1 MTPPL
6 GPDDREASGTQ
17 VKTVGSGRYE
27 LGRQLGRGGMAEV
40 LMAHDVRLGRTVAV
54 KTLRPDLAQDPVA
67 RSRFGREAQNA
78 ASLNHPAI
86 VSVYDTGEDM
96 VGGELVPFIVMECV
110 EGRTVRELLGE
121 GNPIPLEQALRI
133 TEGILE
139 ALEYS
144 HHHGIIHRDIKP
156 ANVIITNSGAVK
168 VMDFGIARAMHS
180 AATTMTQTG
189 MVMGTPQYLSP
200 EQALGRTVDARSDLY
215 SSGCLLYELLALRP
229 PFNGDTP
236 LSVVYQHVQDDPRP
250 PSMADPRVPPH
261 LDAIALK
268 ALAKNPEDR
277 YQTADEM
284 RMDIRRALAGQQVSV
299 TVPPRVPTQNQR
311 PAFASWNQ
319 AASGQSG
326 TAEATAAMPSLTGRT
341 EPQQA
346 PPGHGGEG
354 GGTGRLPA
362 VPPSTGPGKRRRM
375 PLYLFAVLA
384 VLLVILGTILI
395 VKNRDD
401 DPAGGTNTPG
411 VLPTESVTQS
421 TSDGGD
427 PSQPDNTLPVKPQES
442 VKQNTS
448 DDYEPNWGDNRPPNP
463 TPLRPTYTAPATN
476 GQTSGDPSTTASP
489 TETASTDPTSPPV
502 TSQPSQTDDGGSSS
516 GGNNTEP
523 ASPPPGG
530 GSNGSDAGGGTSAG
544 NGTTAP

>member
-1 MTPPL
+1 MTL
-6 GPDDREASGTQ
+6 AKGPDDHEAPGTQ

-86 VSVYDTGEDM
+86 VSVYDTGEDR
-96 VGGELVPFIVMECV
+96 VGDELVPFIVMECV

-121 GNPIPLEQALRI
+121 GNPIPLEQALRV

-144 HHHGIIHRDIKP
+144 HRHGIIHRDIKP

-250 PSMADPRVPPH
+250 PSMMDPRVPPH

-268 ALAKNPEDR
+268 ALAKNPDDR

-299 TVPPRVPTQNQR
+299 AVPPRVPTQESRR
-311 PAFASWNQ
+311 PEFGSWSQ
-319 AASGQSG
+319 VAPGTAAASAHPGS
-326 TAEATAAMPSLTGRT
+326 AAPTAAMPPLAGHPNTGSAQRPNGGDT
-341 EPQQA
+341 GQMPILPPESA
-346 PPGHGGEG
+346 PP
-354 GGTGRLPA
+354 
-362 VPPSTGPGKRRRM
+362 KRRM
-375 PLYLFAVLA
+375 PIYLATALA
-384 VLLVILGTILI
+384 VILVAVGAVFLVKGVGGGGDSPSKTNNTTTGTPPAPGGAQPGQP
-395 VKNRDD
+395 NQQP
-401 DPAGGTNTPG
+401 DPATTGKTTPPPTYPSQTSRTPGTPTNTARDSG
-411 VLPTESVTQS
+411 GNTGQTHQATSTPTKPVDTPTKPP
-421 TSDGGD
+421 TS
-427 PSQPDNTLPVKPQES
+427 PTPPPDNTK
-442 VKQNTS
+442 
-448 DDYEPNWGDNRPPNP
+448 
-463 TPLRPTYTAPATN
+463 
-476 GQTSGDPSTTASP
+476 
-489 TETASTDPTSPPV
+489 
-502 TSQPSQTDDGGSSS
+502 GSSS
-516 GGNNTEP
+516 GGGSTGQPTGNT
-523 ASPPPGG
+523 PP
-530 GSNGSDAGGGTSAG
+530 
-544 NGTTAP
+544 

>member
-1 MTPPL
+1 MTAPT
-6 GPDDREASGTQ
+6 GPDERETSGTQ

-86 VSVYDTGEDM
+86 VSVYDTGEDQ
-96 VGGELVPFIVMECV
+96 VGDELVPFIVMECV

-121 GNPIPLEQALRI
+121 GNPIPLEQALRV

-144 HHHGIIHRDIKP
+144 HRHGIIHRDIKP

-236 LSVVYQHVQDDPRP
+236 LSVVYQHVQDEPRP
-250 PSMADPRVPPH
+250 PSMMDPRVPPH

-268 ALAKNPEDR
+268 ALAKNPDDR

-299 TVPPRVPTQNQR
+299 AVPPRVPTQQSR
-311 PAFASWNQ
+311 PEFGSWSQ
-319 AASGQSG
+319 VAAGSAAPAHTGS
-326 TAEATAAMPSLTGRT
+326 TDATAAMPPLAGQPGTGS
-341 EPQQA
+341 QQRQPA
-346 PPGHGGEG
+346 ND
-354 GGTGRLPA
+354 GGTGPLPILPQEPA
-362 VPPSTGPGKRRRM
+362 HRRRL
-375 PLYLFAVLA
+375 PLYLVAALAVILVLVGA
-384 VLLVILGTILI
+384 VLLVKGLPGDGDSPS
-395 VKNRDD
+395 NR
-401 DPAGGTNTPG
+401 DPAGPAVSVSNDSGAQPGNNNNQPSPDANTKGTSGATP
-411 VLPTESVTQS
+411 S
-421 TSDGGD
+421 
-427 PSQPDNTLPVKPQES
+427 
-442 VKQNTS
+442 
-448 DDYEPNWGDNRPPNP
+448 NP
-463 TPLRPTYTAPATN
+463 TQTWRQTAPPSSTRDPGGTTSGQSHTPSSTASNKPSETSRPTTSATAPPGSTK
-476 GQTSGDPSTTASP
+476 GGGETKPPDSGGAAAGGNPA
-489 TETASTDPTSPPV
+489 
-502 TSQPSQTDDGGSSS
+502 GGS
-516 GGNNTEP
+516 
-523 ASPPPGG
+523 
-530 GSNGSDAGGGTSAG
+530 
-544 NGTTAP
+544 GTTP

>member
-1 MTPPL
+1 MTAPK

-86 VSVYDTGEDM
+86 VSVYDTGEDR
-96 VGGELVPFIVMECV
+96 VGDELVPFIVMECV

-121 GNPIPLEQALRI
+121 GNPIPLEQALRV

-144 HHHGIIHRDIKP
+144 HRHGIIHRDIKP

-250 PSMADPRVPPH
+250 PSMMDPRVPPH

-268 ALAKNPEDR
+268 ALAKNPDDR

-299 TVPPRVPTQNQR
+299 AVPPRVPTQQGQR
-311 PAFASWNQ
+311 PEFGSWSQ
-319 AASGQSG
+319 VAPGA
-326 TAEATAAMPSLTGRT
+326 TAVSPQTGSPEATAAMPPLAGR
-341 EPQQA
+341 
-346 PPGHGGEG
+346 PPGGRQPGAND
-354 GGTGRLPA
+354 GGTGQLPTVA
-362 VPPSTGPGKRRRM
+362 PASERPKRKVPM
-375 PLYLFAVLA
+375 YLVAALA
-384 VLLVILGTILI
+384 VVLIAVGAVFLVKGM
-395 VKNRDD
+395 
-401 DPAGGTNTPG
+401 P
-411 VLPTESVTQS
+411 
-421 TSDGGD
+421 GGD
-427 PSQPDNTLPVKPQES
+427 DSPSKTDE
-442 VKQNTS
+442 KQ
-448 DDYEPNWGDNRPPNP
+448 G
-463 TPLRPTYTAPATN
+463 
-476 GQTSGDPSTTASP
+476 GQTSGGEGAQPAASVGATAD
-489 TETASTDPTSPPV
+489 TNNK
-502 TSQPSQTDDGGSSS
+502 SS
-516 GGNNTEP
+516 
-523 ASPPPGG
+523 ASPPPSSPQQTWRTTSTPSNTWRDTGGTSSGQSHAPSSPPPTKPSETSQMTTPPPTKPGDSTKGGSSGG
-530 GSNGSDAGGGTSAG
+530 GSPPATGTA
-544 NGTTAP
+544 N

>member
-1 MTPPL
+1 MTPPQ

-86 VSVYDTGEDM
+86 VSVYDTGEDQ
-96 VGGELVPFIVMECV
+96 VGDELVPFIVMECV

-144 HHHGIIHRDIKP
+144 HRHGIIHRDIKP

-215 SSGCLLYELLALRP
+215 SSGCMLYELLALRP

-250 PSMADPRVPPH
+250 PSMMDPRVPPH

-268 ALAKNPEDR
+268 SLAKNPEDR

-299 TVPPRVPTQNQR
+299 AVPPRVPTQSQQR
-311 PAFASWNQ
+311 PAFGSWSQ
-319 AASGQSG
+319 VAAATGS
-326 TAEATAAMPSLTGRT
+326 AEPTAAMPSI
-341 EPQQA
+341 
-346 PPGHGGEG
+346 G
-354 GGTGRLPA
+354 GGTA
-362 VPPSTGPGKRRRM
+362 VGPRPQTNDGGTGPMPILPERQSRRRL
-375 PLYLFAVLA
+375 PLYLVAALAVVVIALGAVLVA
-384 VLLVILGTILI
+384 KEWPGGKSGETGTDGKPTSSSTPP
-395 VKNRDD
+395 VDGP
-401 DPAGGTNTPG
+401 PAPGVPNTNT
-411 VLPTESVTQS
+411 VPTSGE
-421 TSDGGD
+421 
-427 PSQPDNTLPVKPQES
+427 K
-442 VKQNTS
+442 
-448 DDYEPNWGDNRPPNP
+448 NP
-463 TPLRPTYTAPATN
+463 TTGQNNNVPGWKASSTPSYTQRENTGGNNNQSRQPSSTPTQPTGKP
-476 GQTSGDPSTTASP
+476 SGSTQ
-489 TETASTDPTSPPV
+489 PTSPA
-502 TSQPSQTDDGGSSS
+502 TGGSTSHPGNTS
-516 GGNNTEP
+516 GPSNPPPTTPGGNNTQP
-523 ASPPPGG
+523 ADPPGG
-530 GSNGSDAGGGTSAG
+530 GDNTK
-544 NGTTAP
+544 P

>member
-1 MTPPL
+1 MTPPQ
-6 GPDDREASGTQ
+6 GPDDHEASGTQ

-86 VSVYDTGEDM
+86 VSVYDTGEDR
-96 VGGELVPFIVMECV
+96 VGEELVPFIVMECV

-121 GNPIPLEQALRI
+121 GNPIPLEQALRV

-144 HHHGIIHRDIKP
+144 HRHGIIHRDIKP

-250 PSMADPRVPPH
+250 PSMMDPRVPPH

-268 ALAKNPEDR
+268 ALAKNPDDR

-299 TVPPRVPTQNQR
+299 AVPPRVPTQQAPR
-311 PAFASWNQ
+311 PEFGSWSQ
-319 AASGQSG
+319 AAAGTAVGSAHSGS
-326 TAEATAAMPSLTGRT
+326 AEATAAMPPLAGHPGTGT
-341 EPQQA
+341 L
-346 PPGHGGEG
+346 PGQSAND
-354 GGTGRLPA
+354 GGTGPLPILPHDPPPKRRLPVFLVAALA
-362 VPPSTGPGKRRRM
+362 VILVAVGAVFLAKGFGGGDSPSTKRESPAATTSDNGVAQPATSNKPDPGKATSSTTPSFPPQTRSN
-375 PLYLFAVLA
+375 PTF
-384 VLLVILGTILI
+384 GNT
-395 VKNRDD
+395 RD
-401 DPAGGTNTPG
+401 PGGTT
-411 VLPTESVTQS
+411 T
-421 TSDGGD
+421 
-427 PSQPDNTLPVKPQES
+427 
-442 VKQNTS
+442 
-448 DDYEPNWGDNRPPNP
+448 
-463 TPLRPTYTAPATN
+463 
-476 GQTSGDPSTTASP
+476 GQTHP
-489 TETASTDPTSPPV
+489 PTSPPPTKPSETTRPT
-502 TSQPSQTDDGGSSS
+502 TSTTPTKGG
-516 GGNNTEP
+516 GTK
-523 ASPPPGG
+523 PPDPVGGG
-530 GSNGSDAGGGTSAG
+530 GSGPGNPGT
-544 NGTTAP
+544 GTTP

>member
-1 MTPPL
+1 MTPPN
-6 GPDDREASGTQ
+6 GPDDHEAPGTQ

-86 VSVYDTGEDM
+86 VSVYDTGEDR
-96 VGGELVPFIVMECV
+96 VGDELVPFIVMECV

-121 GNPIPLEQALRI
+121 GNPIPLEQALRV

-144 HHHGIIHRDIKP
+144 HRNGIIHRDIKP

-250 PSMADPRVPPH
+250 PSMMDPRVPPH

-268 ALAKNPEDR
+268 ALAKNPDDR

-299 TVPPRVPTQNQR
+299 VVPPRVPAQQR
-311 PAFASWNQ
+311 PEFGSWSQ
-319 AASGQSG
+319 VAAGTAAASAHTGS
-326 TAEATAAMPSLTGRT
+326 AEATAAMPPLAGRT
-341 EPQQA
+341 GTGA
-346 PPGHGGEG
+346 AVPGQTAND
-354 GGTGRLPA
+354 GGTGPLPILPHE
-362 VPPSTGPGKRRRM
+362 PPPKRKV
-375 PLYLFAVLA
+375 PLYLVAALAVVLVVVGA
-384 VLLVILGTILI
+384 VLLVKGLPGGGDSPSTQPNTPSVAPSGNGVAQPGTSNQPNPGG
-395 VKNRDD
+395 KATSGTTPSSPTQTWRGATAPGNTRD
-401 DPAGGTNTPG
+401 PGGTTSGHSQAPSSPP
-411 VLPTESVTQS
+411 PTKSSE
-421 TSDGGD
+421 TS
-427 PSQPDNTLPVKPQES
+427 
-442 VKQNTS
+442 
-448 DDYEPNWGDNRPPNP
+448 
-463 TPLRPTYTAPATN
+463 RPT
-476 GQTSGDPSTTASP
+476 TTASTP
-489 TETASTDPTSPPV
+489 AGSTKGGGETKPADPV
-502 TSQPSQTDDGGSSS
+502 GG
-516 GGNNTEP
+516 GAGN
-523 ASPPPGG
+523 PGG
-530 GSNGSDAGGGTSAG
+530 GS
-544 NGTTAP
+544 GTTP

>member
-1 MTPPL
+1 MTPPQ
-6 GPDDREASGTQ
+6 GPDDREAAGTQ

-86 VSVYDTGEDM
+86 VSVYDTGEDQ
-96 VGGELVPFIVMECV
+96 VGAELVPFIVMECV

-144 HHHGIIHRDIKP
+144 HRHGIIHRDIKP

-215 SSGCLLYELLALRP
+215 SSGCMLYELLALRP

-236 LSVVYQHVQDDPRP
+236 LSVVYQHVQDEPRP
-250 PSMADPRVPPH
+250 PSMMDPRVPPH

-268 ALAKNPEDR
+268 ALAKNPDDR

-299 TVPPRVPTQNQR
+299 VVPPRVPTQAQQR
-311 PAFASWNQ
+311 PEFGSWSQASAGP
-319 AASGQSG
+319 AATGS
-326 TAEATAAMPSLTGRT
+326 TEATAAMPPLAGRSNT
-341 EPQQA
+341 QAQQRQA
-346 PPGHGGEG
+346 AND
-354 GGTGRLPA
+354 GGTGALP
-362 VPPSTGPGKRRRM
+362 VVQPDSGGRRRL
-375 PLYLFAVLA
+375 PLYLVAALA
-384 VLLVILGTILI
+384 VVLVLVGGVFLVKGFAKDDKDGTGETGGGQQIQQVDPGAGQRPGTADPNPVNPDTKGTAGTTPTYSPPTYRSSSSPPNSREPGTTTGHSASSTPSQTGKPSDTGLPTRTATSPPGDTTKGNTSTGQTPPPGNPAGGSI
-395 VKNRDD
+395 G
-401 DPAGGTNTPG
+401 DPAGG
-411 VLPTESVTQS
+411 S
-421 TSDGGD
+421 
-427 PSQPDNTLPVKPQES
+427 
-442 VKQNTS
+442 
-448 DDYEPNWGDNRPPNP
+448 
-463 TPLRPTYTAPATN
+463 
-476 GQTSGDPSTTASP
+476 
-489 TETASTDPTSPPV
+489 
-502 TSQPSQTDDGGSSS
+502 
-516 GGNNTEP
+516 
-523 ASPPPGG
+523 
-530 GSNGSDAGGGTSAG
+530 
-544 NGTTAP
+544 GTTP

>member
-1 MTPPL
+1 MTPPQ
-6 GPDDREASGTQ
+6 GPDDIEASGTQ

-86 VSVYDTGEDM
+86 VSVYDTGEDQ
-96 VGGELVPFIVMECV
+96 VGDELVPFIVMECV

-144 HHHGIIHRDIKP
+144 HRHGIIHRDIKP

-215 SSGCLLYELLALRP
+215 SSGCMLYELLALRP

-250 PSMADPRVPPH
+250 PSMTDPRVPPH

-268 ALAKNPEDR
+268 ALAKNPDDR

-299 TVPPRVPTQNQR
+299 AVPPRVPTQSQQR
-311 PAFASWNQ
+311 PAFGSWSQ
-319 AASGQSG
+319 AAAAPGQ
-326 TAEATAAMPSLTGRT
+326 TATTEPTAAMPSI
-341 EPQQA
+341 
-346 PPGHGGEG
+346 G
-354 GGTGRLPA
+354 GGTA
-362 VPPSTGPGKRRRM
+362 TGPRPQTNDGGTGAMPILPERESQHRRKL
-375 PLYLFAVLA
+375 PIYLLAVLA
-384 VLLVILGTILI
+384 VLVIVLGAVLVQRGLL
-395 VKNRDD
+395 
-401 DPAGGTNTPG
+401 
-411 VLPTESVTQS
+411 
-421 TSDGGD
+421 GGD
-427 PSQPDNTLPVKPQES
+427 DKKASNDKPSEGPSQTASDAAPAPGAVNTNPPPTAGDKNS
-442 VKQNTS
+442 SSGQNGFPTS
-448 DDYEPNWGDNRPPNP
+448 GSKWTSNP
-463 TPLRPTYTAPATN
+463 TYTQRENNGQNSGGNNNQTRPTTTPSAPATSSTRPTQPTAPATT
-476 GQTSGDPSTTASP
+476 GGSTPTTGATSGAGH
-489 TETASTDPTSPPV
+489 TDPPPP
-502 TSQPSQTDDGGSSS
+502 TGGS
-516 GGNNTEP
+516 GGNGGNGT
-523 ASPPPGG
+523 APPPG
-530 GSNGSDAGGGTSAG
+530 SDTKS
-544 NGTTAP
+544 

>member
-1 MTPPL
+1 MTAPT
-6 GPDDREASGTQ
+6 GPDERETSGTQ

-86 VSVYDTGEDM
+86 VSVYDTGEDQ
-96 VGGELVPFIVMECV
+96 VGDELVPFIVMECV

-121 GNPIPLEQALRI
+121 GNPIPLEQALRV

-144 HHHGIIHRDIKP
+144 HRHGIIHRDIKP

-236 LSVVYQHVQDDPRP
+236 LSVVYQHVQDEPRP
-250 PSMADPRVPPH
+250 PSMMDPRVPPH

-268 ALAKNPEDR
+268 ALAKNPDDR

-299 TVPPRVPTQNQR
+299 AVPPRVPTQQSR
-311 PAFASWNQ
+311 PEFGSWSQ
-319 AASGQSG
+319 VAAGSAAPAHTGSTDATAAMPPLSGQSG
-326 TAEATAAMPSLTGRT
+326 TGS
-341 EPQQA
+341 QQRQPA
-346 PPGHGGEG
+346 ND
-354 GGTGRLPA
+354 GGTGPLPIL
-362 VPPSTGPGKRRRM
+362 PQEPTHKRRL
-375 PLYLFAVLA
+375 PLYLVAALAVILVLVGA
-384 VLLVILGTILI
+384 VLLVKGLPG
-395 VKNRDD
+395 DGD
-401 DPAGGTNTPG
+401 SPSDGDPAGPA
-411 VLPTESVTQS
+411 VSVTNDSDPQPGNNNNQPSPDANTKGTSGATPSNPTQTWRQTTPPSNTRDPGGTTSGQSHTPSSTASNKPSETSRPS
-421 TSDGGD
+421 TSA
-427 PSQPDNTLPVKPQES
+427 
-442 VKQNTS
+442 
-448 DDYEPNWGDNRPPNP
+448 
-463 TPLRPTYTAPATN
+463 TAPPGSTK
-476 GQTSGDPSTTASP
+476 GGGETKPPDSGGAAGGNPA
-489 TETASTDPTSPPV
+489 
-502 TSQPSQTDDGGSSS
+502 GGS
-516 GGNNTEP
+516 
-523 ASPPPGG
+523 
-530 GSNGSDAGGGTSAG
+530 
-544 NGTTAP
+544 GTTP

>member
-1 MTPPL
+1 MTAPQ

-86 VSVYDTGEDM
+86 VSVYDTGEDR
-96 VGGELVPFIVMECV
+96 VGDELVPFIVMECV

-121 GNPIPLEQALRI
+121 GNPIPLEQALRV

-144 HHHGIIHRDIKP
+144 HRHGIIHRDIKP

-250 PSMADPRVPPH
+250 PSMMDPRVPPH

-268 ALAKNPEDR
+268 ALAKNPDDR

-299 TVPPRVPTQNQR
+299 AVPPRVPTQQGQR
-311 PAFASWNQ
+311 PEFGSWSQ
-319 AASGQSG
+319 VAPGA
-326 TAEATAAMPSLTGRT
+326 TAVSPQTGSTEATAAMPPLAGR
-341 EPQQA
+341 
-346 PPGHGGEG
+346 PPGGGQQPGANDGGTGQLPIVTPASERHKRKLPLYLVAALAVVLIAIGAVFLVKGLPGSGDSPSKTDEKQSGQTTGGEG
-354 GGTGRLPA
+354 GQPAASVGTTPDTNSKSTA
-362 VPPSTGPGKRRRM
+362 STPPSSPQQTSR
-375 PLYLFAVLA
+375 
-384 VLLVILGTILI
+384 
-395 VKNRDD
+395 
-401 DPAGGTNTPG
+401 
-411 VLPTESVTQS
+411 S
-421 TSDGGD
+421 TSTPTSTWRDPGGASSGQTHAPSSPPPTKPSKTGEPTSSASAPSGGD
-427 PSQPDNTLPVKPQES
+427 PK
-442 VKQNTS
+442 
-448 DDYEPNWGDNRPPNP
+448 
-463 TPLRPTYTAPATN
+463 
-476 GQTSGDPSTTASP
+476 
-489 TETASTDPTSPPV
+489 
-502 TSQPSQTDDGGSSS
+502 GGSSS
-516 GGNNTEP
+516 GN
-523 ASPPPGG
+523 SPPP
-530 GSNGSDAGGGTSAG
+530 ATGGTT
-544 NGTTAP
+544 N

>member
-1 MTPPL
+1 MTPPQ

-86 VSVYDTGEDM
+86 VSVYDTGEDR
-96 VGGELVPFIVMECV
+96 VGDELVPFIVMECV

-121 GNPIPLEQALRI
+121 GNPIPLEQALRV

-144 HHHGIIHRDIKP
+144 HRHGIIHRDIKP

-250 PSMADPRVPPH
+250 PSMMDPRVPPH

-268 ALAKNPEDR
+268 ALAKNPDDR

-284 RMDIRRALAGQQVSV
+284 RMDIRRALAGQPVSV
-299 TVPPRVPTQNQR
+299 AVPPRVPTQQGQR
-311 PAFASWNQ
+311 PEFGSWSQ
-319 AASGQSG
+319 VAAGTAAASAHTGS
-326 TAEATAAMPSLTGRT
+326 AEATAAMPPL
-341 EPQQA
+341 A
-346 PPGHGGEG
+346 
-354 GGTGRLPA
+354 GGTGTGAA
-362 VPPSTGPGKRRRM
+362 VPGQGANDGGTGPLPILPQEQPHKRRV
-375 PLYLFAVLA
+375 PLYLMAA
-384 VLLVILGTILI
+384 IAVILVAVGAVFL
-395 VKNRDD
+395 VKGMQKDD
-401 DPAGGTNTPG
+401 DSPTTTDKKNTVVTPSNDEVAQPGTSNQPNPSGKATTSTIPSNPTSTWRGASATANTRDPGGTSSG
-411 VLPTESVTQS
+411 QS
-421 TSDGGD
+421 H
-427 PSQPDNTLPVKPQES
+427 
-442 VKQNTS
+442 
-448 DDYEPNWGDNRPPNP
+448 
-463 TPLRPTYTAPATN
+463 A
-476 GQTSGDPSTTASP
+476 
-489 TETASTDPTSPPV
+489 PTSPPPTKPSE
-502 TSQPSQTDDGGSSS
+502 TSRATNPATTQPGTTKGGGETKPPDPV
-516 GGNNTEP
+516 GGGAGN
-523 ASPPPGG
+523 PGG
-530 GSNGSDAGGGTSAG
+530 GS
-544 NGTTAP
+544 GTTP